1 MRPTTGFRTRYR
13 PVAAVLACGALLLAS
28 ACAGSE
34 PDSSGAS
41 SNKTGG
47 PQIELTIATFN
58 EFGYADLY
66 AEYEAQHPNIKIV
79 EQHAKTVD
87 DHIKNLDANL
97 ARGAGLADI
106 EAMEV
111 SWIYKYLAKSDQF
124 VDLRDY
130 GANDLEDRWLDWKV
144 AGATTADGK
153 IIGYGTDIG
162 PEAICYRRDLFAK
175 AGLPTDRVKVAQL
188 FQDWDSYFAAGRK
201 FKQKVHGSAWYDS
214 AVLTWEAMRNQL
226 IQAYYSNED
235 RFLGEENPLL
245 KQTWDKVVAGSK
257 DGLSAKLPAWS
268 DAWNAAFQ
276 TDKFATIA
284 CPGWLL
290 GVIADNAGGYGKGK
304 WDVADV
310 FPGGGGNWG
319 GSYLTVPK
327 QSQQPEEA
335 AKLAAWLTAPEQQV
349 KVFKKIGS
357 FPSTLDAYDDPQVKS
372 QINPYF
378 NNAPVGQ
385 IFVNRARNVILKQHK
400 GPRDGE
406 INQIFSAELAKVDEG
421 KLSSKV
427 AWNRALD
434 EADAVANTRK
444 GS

>member
-1 MRPTTGFRTRYR
+1 MRPSAGYRYL
-13 PVAAVLACGALLLAS
+13 AVLLAS
-28 ACAGSE
+28 GAVLLATACGGSGPSDASGNGSGE
-34 PDSSGAS
+34 P
-41 SNKTGG
+41 KL
-47 PQIELTIATFN
+47 ELTIATFN
-58 EFGYADLY
+58 EFGYEDLY
-66 AEYEAQHPNIKIV
+66 QEYEKLHPNIKIV
-79 EQHAKTVD
+79 ERRAPTVD
-87 DHIKNLDANL
+87 AHVKNLDANL
-97 ARGAGLADI
+97 QQGSGLADI

-111 SWIYKYLAKSDQF
+111 SWIYKYLAKADQF
-124 VDLRDY
+124 VDLRQY
-130 GANDLEDRWLDWKV
+130 GADDLKNRWLDWKV
-144 AGATTADGK
+144 AGATTQDGK

-175 AGLPTDRVKVAQL
+175 AGLPTDRAAVAKL
-188 FQDWDSYFAAGRK
+188 FPDWASYFAVGRQ
-201 FKQKVHGSAWYDS
+201 FKAKVPGSAWYDS

-226 IQAYYSNED
+226 IQAYYSNQD
-235 RFLGEENPLL
+235 RFLGAENPLL
-245 KQTWDKVVAGSK
+245 KKTWSQVVQGSA
-257 DGLSAKLPAWS
+257 DGLSAKLSAWT
-268 DAWNAAFQ
+268 DTWNAAFR

-290 GVIADNAGGYGKGK
+290 GVIQDNAGTYGKGK

-327 QSQQPEEA
+327 QSPEPEEA

-357 FPSTLDAYDDPQVKS
+357 FPSTLEAYDDPQVGS
-372 QINPYF
+372 QVNAYF
-378 NNAPVGQ
+378 NNAPVGK

-406 INQIFSAELAKVDEG
+406 INQIFSAALSSVDEG
-421 KLSSKV
+421 KQDPGV
-427 AWNRALD
+427 AWRQALQL
-434 EADAVANTRK
+434 ADKAANTRT